1 MGPAEALLERLRA
14 RYLKDGNG
22 VQWTFVTE
30 VQSFGGRSCDALAF
44 GMWPSHGHA
53 IHGHELKVSRA
64 DWLRELRDMGKA
76 EPFTSIVDY
85 WWLVVSDKSIVRGD
99 LPIGWGLM
107 IPHGKGLKV
116 VTPAARREP
125 MVLDRATHAAIM
137 RAIFRAAEEHYRL
150 RYEER
155 AAADDAFEKSRRD
168 DGTLLGQVQRELK
181 AERAAVEAFE
191 RESGVLLSKWRGADE
206 RTAREVGAALA
217 AVLAD
222 RAAEEYA
229 LRRLRH
235 LAEGA
240 EEIGEATRK
249 AIGEALRRST

>member
-1 MGPAEALLERLRA
+1 MPTPTEDLLDRLRA
-14 RYLKDGNG
+14 RYTKDGNG

-30 VQSFGGRSCDALAF
+30 VQSFGGRACDALAF

-107 IPHGKGLKV
+107 TPHGKGLKV

-125 MVLDRATHAAIM
+125 KEITRGMHAAIM
-137 RAIFRAAEEHYRL
+137 RAIFRVSEEHYRL

-155 AAADDAFEKSRRD
+155 ARANDDFEQARRD
-168 DGTLLGQVQRELK
+168 DGTLLGQTERELK
-181 AERAAVEAFE
+181 AEREAIAAFE
-191 RESGVLLSKWRGADE
+191 KESGVSMSQWRGADR
-206 RTAREVGAALA
+206 RTAEEVGRALRR
-217 AVLAD
+217 VLAD
-222 RAAEEYA
+222 TRAEENG
-229 LRRLRH
+229 RQRLRY

-240 EEIGEATRK
+240 DEIAK
-249 AIGEALRRST
+249 AARRVLNT